1 MPIYEYRCEECGRV
15 FEMLRRY
22 SDADRDLK
30 CPVCESEDIRRQV
43 SSFAASFGSR
53 ASAGGCGTGGGSRG
67 FS

>member
-15 FEMLRRY
+15 FEMLRRF

-43 SSFAASFGSR
+43 SSFAASSGSGN
-53 ASAGGCGTGGGSRG
+53 AGGCAPAGGGRRYG
-67 FS
+67 

>member
-43 SSFAASFGSR
+43 SSFAASFGSG
-53 ASAGGCGTGGGSRG
+53 SAGGCCPPVGGSRRYG
-67 FS
+67 

>member
-15 FEMLRRY
+15 FEMLRRF

-43 SSFAASFGSR
+43 SSFAASAGSG
-53 ASAGGCGTGGGSRG
+53 SAGGCAPGGGGRRYG
-67 FS
+67 